1 MTPSR
6 ILARVGLGAVA
17 LAILAGGGGGGAL
30 AAPQRNHQVT
40 MGAIVP
46 ADYMRTRYDRRHRA
60 NRGRFYRQR
69 DYYGRG
75 YGYPGY
81 GYGYPGHGYGYRR
94 GSGAIV
100 TDPSGRIVTDPSG
113 RAVTTPG
120 AAVR

>member
-1 MTPSR
+1 
-6 ILARVGLGAVA
+6 
-17 LAILAGGGGGGAL
+17 
-30 AAPQRNHQVT
+30 
-40 MGAIVP
+40 
-46 ADYMRTRYDRRHRA
+46 MRTRYDRRHRRA

-69 DYYGRG
+69 DYYGGG

-94 GSGAIV
+94 GSGSIV
-100 TDPSGRIVTDPSG
+100 TDPSGRMVTDPSG

>member
-1 MTPSR
+1 
-6 ILARVGLGAVA
+6 
-17 LAILAGGGGGGAL
+17 
-30 AAPQRNHQVT
+30 

-46 ADYMRTRYDRRHRA
+46 ADYMRTRYDRRHRRA
-60 NRGRFYRQR
+60 NRGRFYRRR
-69 DYYGRG
+69 DYYGG
-75 YGYPGY
+75 

-100 TDPSGRIVTDPSG
+100 TDPSGRMVTDPSG